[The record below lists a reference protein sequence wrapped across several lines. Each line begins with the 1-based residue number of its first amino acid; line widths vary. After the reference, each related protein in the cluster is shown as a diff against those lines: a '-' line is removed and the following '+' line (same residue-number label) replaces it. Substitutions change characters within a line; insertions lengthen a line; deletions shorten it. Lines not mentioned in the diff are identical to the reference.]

1 MYITDYEQR
10 NNASPDCLIPETFS
24 RFFLELFCITL
35 KRSITNRLSHCLAI
49 VSAVFPRYCGE
60 QITKTPYFVDKVYI
74 CSHRNE

>member
-10 NNASPDCLIPETFS
+10 DNVSPDALIPETS
-24 RFFLELFCITL
+24 SHFLSELFCITL
-35 KRSITNRLSHCLAI
+35 KRPITNRLPQRLAI
-49 VSAVFPRYCGE
+49 ISAVFPRYCGE